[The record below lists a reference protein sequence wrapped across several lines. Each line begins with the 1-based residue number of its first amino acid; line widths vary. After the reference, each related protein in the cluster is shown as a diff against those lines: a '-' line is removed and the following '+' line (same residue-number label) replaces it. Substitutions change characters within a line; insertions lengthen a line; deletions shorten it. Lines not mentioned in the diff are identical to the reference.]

1 MLIVNVVVA
10 SNLERNLYL
19 TTELIDMD
27 RSMVIALN
35 MYDELEQSG
44 AKLDYD
50 LLGAMIGVPVVPTVS
65 KIRTR
70 CRHSVRHDHKSI

>member
-1 MLIVNVVVA
+1 MIVNVVVA

-65 KIRTR
+65 KPDKVSTLCSTR
-70 CRHSVRHDHKSI
+70 S